1 LLKERARMSATES
14 HHPSH
19 ANCAPAALIGR
30 YLADGK
36 LAQAIDRGV
45 FAVENPASGMSV
57 GEAALCLAADVAVA
71 VDAARRAQRHWADTT
86 VRERS
91 RLLVACARLLETQ
104 VEELARL
111 CTLETGKAIRTE
123 SRPEALELSGIFSF
137 FAGLAGEA
145 KGETIPFAPNVLSLS
160 IREPLGVVGAIV
172 PWNAPLL
179 LAALKIAPALATGNT
194 VVVKTSE
201 FAPFAVLRMAE
212 LLARVLPPGVLNVVS
227 GQGHQ
232 AGAALVA
239 HPDVA
244 GVSFTGGV
252 ETGRTVYRAASEKI
266 IPVTLELGGK
276 SPMIVFADC
285 DLDRAVEGA
294 LTSMRFTRQGQ
305 SCTAAS
311 RIYVQRPRLTAFV
324 RKLTARLDGLR
335 IGDPLH
341 EETDVGPMISLR
353 QKAKVEAFLAEA
365 GCGSGVEL
373 MACGNFVGADV
384 AKGAFMKLFVVTGTT
399 HADRIVREE
408 IFGPVTCVMPFDGP
422 EDVLE
427 LANDSEFGL
436 SASVW
441 TRDLSMAATL
451 ATRISAGIVQ
461 VNQNLVVQ
469 PNVGV
474 GGTKSSGL
482 GHEGT
487 REAMVEHFTR
497 RKSVLIRID

>member
-1 LLKERARMSATES
+1 MSATEC
-14 HHPSH
+14 HHPAH
-19 ANCAPAALIGR
+19 ANAVPDALVGR
-30 YLADGK
+30 YFADGK
-36 LAQAIDRGV
+36 LVQAIAGGV
-45 FAVENPASGMSV
+45 FPVENPATGMSI
-57 GEAALCLAADVAVA
+57 GEAALCRSADVAVA
-71 VDAARRAQRHWADTT
+71 VDAARRAQRQWADKTA
-86 VRERS
+86 RERS
-91 RLLVACARLLETQ
+91 RLLLACARLLETK

-123 SRPEALELSGIFSF
+123 SRPEALELPGIFSF

-145 KGETIPFAPNVLSLS
+145 KGETIPFAPNVLNMS

-179 LAALKIAPALATGNT
+179 LTALKIAPALATGNT

-201 FAPFAVLRMAE
+201 FAPFAVLRMVE
-212 LLARVLPPGVLNVVS
+212 LLACVLPKGVVNVVS
-227 GQGHQ
+227 GDGHE

-239 HPDVA
+239 HPDIA

-252 ETGRTVYRAASEKI
+252 ETGRAVYRAAAEKI

-294 LTSMRFTRQGQ
+294 VASMRFTRQGQ

-311 RIYVQRPRLTAFV
+311 RIYVQRPQLGAFV
-324 RKLTARLDGLR
+324 RKLTARLDSLR
-335 IGDPLH
+335 IGDPLL
-341 EETDVGPMISLR
+341 EETDVGPMISRR
-353 QKAKVEAFLAEA
+353 QKARVEAFLAEA
-365 GCGSGVEL
+365 GRGAGVEL
-373 MACGNFVGADV
+373 MSCGNLVSTAD
-384 AKGAFMKLFVVTGTT
+384 AGGAFMKLFVVIGAT
-399 HADRIVREE
+399 HAERIVREE

-422 EDVLE
+422 EDVLQ

-441 TRDLSMAATL
+441 TRDLSTAATL
-451 ATRISAGIVQ
+451 ATRIAAGIVQ
-461 VNQNLVVQ
+461 INQNLVVQ

-474 GGTKSSGL
+474 GGAKSSGL

-487 REAMVEHFTR
+487 KEAMVEHFTR